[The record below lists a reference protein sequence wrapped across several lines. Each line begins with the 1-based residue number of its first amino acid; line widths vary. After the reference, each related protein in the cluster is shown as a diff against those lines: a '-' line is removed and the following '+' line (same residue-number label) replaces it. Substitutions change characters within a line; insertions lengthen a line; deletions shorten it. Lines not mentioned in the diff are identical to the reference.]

1 MNMSCTCFSFI
12 IAYSVSLN
20 SEPGAKDRFMK
31 FQQKEKGLS
40 WQDAD
45 NLWEKYKADP
55 DHERDE
61 LGPPQAKLR
70 LFTAVEDY
78 LIRET
83 VSGFQRERVSGT
95 RDVKNP
101 NEKQAKELDDRLAEP
116 LPGFEELQLENHSG
130 KTNSQFLQS
139 GPVVAVPM
147 HGTPNANRIQPGA
160 AGKAGKKD
168 KEMGRRRA
176 KAYDEVLKKVRE
188 SEVRLPKILKQAEDA
203 FEKFQA
209 ENSASD
215 YEHFIKLVGVRLRV
229 LKWLV
234 QFSDEALFQ
243 KQLEELDDSERT
255 LLPVDTKFL
264 HLPKHVANHC
274 QQILAEDTE
283 DKINELKDYGI
294 SSSQL
299 LVSWLNLEP

>member
-1 MNMSCTCFSFI
+1 
-12 IAYSVSLN
+12 
-20 SEPGAKDRFMK
+20 MK
-31 FQQKEKGLS
+31 FQQEEKGLS

-101 NEKQAKELDDRLAEP
+101 NEKQAKELDDRLGEP

-188 SEVRLPKILKQAEDA
+188 SEVRLPKILKQAEEA

-264 HLPKHVANHC
+264 HLAKHVANHC
-274 QQILAEDTE
+274 
-283 DKINELKDYGI
+283 YGI